1 MGVFVFMSPYNTVGT
16 KLTAGVF
23 AANLGAKK
31 LRVIYGW
38 QMRETRRHSTETSPS

>member
-1 MGVFVFMSPYNTVGT
+1 MGTCVIMSPNATVGT

-23 AANLGAKK
+23 AANLGAKN

-38 QMRETRRHSTETSPS
+38 QTRETGRHSTETSTS

>member
-1 MGVFVFMSPYNTVGT
+1 MSPYNTVGT
-16 KLTAGVF
+16 KHTASLF

-38 QMRETRRHSTETSPS
+38 QMRETRRHSAEDATV